1 MSPLSSEKNAFPA
14 LWTPSAVASG
24 AAFLLGVTGLMT
36 IASSRFSAAEQPDPL
51 LLKQALFL
59 VAGVVVMVAAAAVP
73 FRFYR
78 KFAWGLGLEGLGSL
92 FLLPVFGVSINGMR
106 GWLHFG
112 ALSLQPSELMKA
124 PFILVLA
131 LIFSRR
137 DRPEYWRFGWGVL
150 WTVVWLIPV
159 ARQPDFGTASIYF
172 GVFVWFYIAS
182 GGSLRYLAAPLLAGT
197 AAAAWFVC
205 RHPYAL
211 KRLGAFIDPDGDPL
225 GGGWHAR
232 QFELAIA
239 RGHLFGAKLGGA
251 LWSNNYL
258 PFSYNDSAFATLL
271 ETLGLAGGLLIGLT
285 LAVLATAMW
294 RMASASGVPRVNRLF
309 IVGCLLLL
317 VFQSIVHIS
326 VNLCLLPTTGLTM
339 PFVSYGGSSLAGC
352 FLLCGMALSAGK
364 ERENKE
370 G

>member
-1 MSPLSSEKNAFPA
+1 MSSKNPSPGGA
-14 LWTPSAVASG
+14 LWTPSTVTG
-24 AAFLLGVTGLMT
+24 GTAFMLGVTGLMT
-36 IASSRFSAAEQPDPL
+36 IASSRFAVVGYPDPL
-51 LLKQALFL
+51 LLKQSLFL
-59 VAGVVVMVAAAAVP
+59 VAGVVAMFAAAAVP
-73 FRFYR
+73 FRIYR
-78 KFAWGLGLEGLGSL
+78 KYAWIFGACGLLSL
-92 FLLPVFGVSINGMR
+92 LVLPVFGVSIHGMR
-106 GWLHFG
+106 GWLRIGGF
-112 ALSLQPSELMKA
+112 SLQPSELTKA
-124 PFILVLA
+124 TFVLG
-131 LIFSRR
+131 LSMIFSRYE
-137 DRPEYWRFGWGVL
+137 RPEYWRFGWGAL
-150 WTVVWLIPV
+150 WTVAWLIPV

-172 GVFVWFYIAS
+172 GVFVLFYVAAGGKLRYIAAPV
-182 GGSLRYLAAPLLAGT
+182 AAGA

-211 KRLGAFIDPDGDPL
+211 KRLCAFIDPEGDPL
-225 GGGWHAR
+225 GSGWHAR

-271 ETLGLAGGLLIGLT
+271 ETLGLAGGILIVLM
-285 LAVLATAMW
+285 LAVLAMAMW
-294 RMASASGVPRVNRLF
+294 RLCVPELPPANRLF
-309 IVGCLLLL
+309 IVGAMLLL

-352 FLLCGMALSAGK
+352 FLLLGMALSAGR
-364 ERENKE
+364 ERENGK